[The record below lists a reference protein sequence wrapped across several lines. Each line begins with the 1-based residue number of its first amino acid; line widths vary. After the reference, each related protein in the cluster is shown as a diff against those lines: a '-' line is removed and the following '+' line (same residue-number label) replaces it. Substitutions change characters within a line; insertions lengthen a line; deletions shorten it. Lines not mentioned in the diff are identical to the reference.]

1 MKLLLLF
8 LLISVVAH
16 ADENCDPAPSGAKP
30 LGSFAKSNL
39 QITNSLFTPLMPFN
53 VRMAGPGNISI
64 LENEQGEIE
73 AIRLSHDSVATPL
86 DLSRSDLLDGK
97 RISLPGRENREDEPP
112 LRFYPLTP
120 PGINLSTGG
129 AFKID
134 IVTKQDGEDSEIL
147 SYNVN
152 LTRREGR
159 WVLTH
164 NNRNL
169 SSMTLHPD
177 IGLGGWKGTFSRIEF
192 NYP

>member
-1 MKLLLLF
+1 MRILLLALF
-8 LLISVVAH
+8 LSVNTH

-30 LGSFAKSNL
+30 LESFAKSNL
-39 QITNSLFTPLMPFN
+39 QITDRLYNDLMSFN
-53 VRMAGPGNISI
+53 VRLAGDGNISL
-64 LENEQGEIE
+64 LENEQGGIE
-73 AIRLSHDSVATPL
+73 AIRVNYEDQVLTLNSEQLLS
-86 DLSRSDLLDGK
+86 GE
-97 RISLPGRENREDEPP
+97 RISLPGRNNSDEPP

-164 NNRNL
+164 NNRNF

-177 IGLGGWKGTFSRIEF
+177 IGLGGWKGTFNRIEF
-192 NYP
+192 NYR